1 MIQPGG
7 LADQRRLLRFTTS
20 AALAAL
26 ICALVMQLGNDGPRL
41 WLAGLASAAALWP
54 VLHFPRP
61 AGLGGGK
68 ADRLNAAGRLILL
81 AGLGLL
87 LACYAAAR
95 FGEQSARIGT
105 LCEGQSAQMG
115 GWNLRLE
122 RITPVAG
129 EGFTA
134 IEAAVVASRGQAR
147 PITLEPQLRSNFV
160 PGPAPDP
167 ASRTALWSGDLAL
180 VVAGFDPSSGCIG
193 LDASWQPLAGPARIG
208 GWLAALGAAL
218 IALVALGALR
228 WRWNARER
236 IAMRREEWPLPGERS
251 ADPMSGKAASFLHA
265 AGLLLALCLAGYL
278 ALGSP
283 THLLSGPDQPPAPF
297 ARGEALV
304 AARQSLLE
312 GPANTNRWIV
322 IGDALARRGRFADAS
337 ELLLGAVEA
346 DPRDPDGWLALGDAL
361 YGHTGGQLAPASVL
375 AYDRADRA
383 ALARGAA
390 LPPAG
395 LAMEASGRSELA
407 QLWWRR
413 VLARPDGTGFD
424 RAAIEARLNYSTP

>member
-7 LADQRRLLRFTTS
+7 LADQRRLLRLTAST
-20 AALAAL
+20 ALAAL
-26 ICALVMQLGNDGPRL
+26 ICALVARLGDDGPRF

-54 VLHFPRP
+54 VLRYPRP
-61 AGLGGGK
+61 AGLGTGR
-68 ADRLNAAGRLILL
+68 ADRLNAAGRVIVLGGLALLL
-81 AGLGLL
+81 AG
-87 LACYAAAR
+87 YAAGR
-95 FGEQSARIGT
+95 FGEQRARIGT
-105 LCEGQSAQMG
+105 LCEGQSAQMS

-134 IEAAVVASRGQAR
+134 IEAAIAASREQAR
-147 PITLEPQLRSNFV
+147 PITPEPQLRSTFIA
-160 PGPAPDP
+160 GPTPDP

-180 VVAGFDPSSGCIG
+180 AVAGFDPGTGCLG
-193 LDASWQPLAGPARIG
+193 LNASWRPLAGLARIG
-208 GWLAALGAAL
+208 GWLAAFGAAL

-228 WRWNARER
+228 WRRNARER
-236 IAMRREEWPLPGERS
+236 ISMRREDRPLPDAGG
-251 ADPMSGKAASFLHA
+251 AVALSGRTGRCLPAAA
-265 AGLLLALCLAGYL
+265 LLLALCLAGYL
-278 ALGSP
+278 ALSNPGR
-283 THLLSGPDQPPAPF
+283 LLRPSGQPPVPYAGG
-297 ARGEALV
+297 ASLIK
-304 AARQSLLE
+304 ARQSLLE

-361 YGHTGGQLAPASVL
+361 YGHAGGQLTPAASL

-390 LPPAG
+390 LPPTG
-395 LAMEASGRSELA
+395 LAMEASGRGELA
-407 QLWWRR
+407 QMWWRR
-413 VLARPDGTGFD
+413 ALARPASSAAV
-424 RAAIEARLNYSTP
+424 RAAIAVRLNYSAP